1 MGTTLLNAVQ
11 TIGRIPDAYFQ
22 AIGSGNGTI
31 AAWENNLRLIE
42 DGRFGKHKMKLLPS
56 QNAPFTIMYD
66 SWKAQRRTLVA
77 LSAEEARYQAA
88 IIQAKVLSNRKP
100 PYSLAGGLFDALTDS
115 NGDIYKIENREI
127 DYWSAA
133 FQYLEGIDIN
143 PAAAVAVA
151 SLAHA
156 VEEGTV
162 KRKDILMLNI
172 TGGGENLTK
181 NHHNVVYAKP
191 DLVLNPNDPEQE
203 IIKKVEAL
211 FK

>member
-1 MGTTLLNAVQ
+1 M
-11 TIGRIPDAYFQ
+11 
-22 AIGSGNGTI
+22 
-31 AAWENNLRLIE
+31 
-42 DGRFGKHKMKLLPS
+42 
-56 QNAPFTIMYD
+56 
-66 SWKAQRRTLVA
+66 
-77 LSAEEARYQAA
+77 
-88 IIQAKVLSNRKP
+88 
-100 PYSLAGGLFDALTDS
+100 AGGLFDALTDS
-115 NGDIYKIENREI
+115 KGDIYKIDNREI

-133 FQYLEGIDIN
+133 FLYLEGIDIN

-156 VEEGTV
+156 VEEGSV
-162 KRKDILMLNI
+162 KRKDILVLNI

-181 NHHNVVYAKP
+181 NHHKVVYAKP